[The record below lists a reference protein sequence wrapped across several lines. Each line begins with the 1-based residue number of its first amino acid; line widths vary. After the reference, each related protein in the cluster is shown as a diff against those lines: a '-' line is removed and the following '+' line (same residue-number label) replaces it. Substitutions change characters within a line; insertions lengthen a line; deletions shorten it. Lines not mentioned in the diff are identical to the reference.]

1 MTDINIW
8 LVTFGFHLHNAIP
21 GFPIPKFDLTQPSLE
36 MKKSQLWDDLP
47 VRIPTPQALA
57 WLTTLCVCVC
67 VWVVCVCVCVY
78 MCLCVCVCCMLSLCV
93 CLLQWLRD
101 RGRVE

>member
-1 MTDINIW
+1 VLLNDRSAISISAQVSSLNPHSSSLCPDVNIW

-47 VRIPTPQALA
+47 VRNL
-57 WLTTLCVCVC
+57 
-67 VWVVCVCVCVY
+67 
-78 MCLCVCVCCMLSLCV
+78 
-93 CLLQWLRD
+93 
-101 RGRVE
+101 

>member
-1 MTDINIW
+1 MQRAHQILFFSFPHPLLCFSVDINIW

-47 VRIPTPQALA
+47 VCALS
-57 WLTTLCVCVC
+57 TL
-67 VWVVCVCVCVY
+67 
-78 MCLCVCVCCMLSLCV
+78 
-93 CLLQWLRD
+93 R
-101 RGRVE
+101 

>member
-1 MTDINIW
+1 MLLLSANHQSNMLDHILQPIFFSLFSFPCPLLALSVDVNIW

-47 VRIPTPQALA
+47 VCIQNKSQMTYSNYP
-57 WLTTLCVCVC
+57 
-67 VWVVCVCVCVY
+67 
-78 MCLCVCVCCMLSLCV
+78 
-93 CLLQWLRD
+93 LLY
-101 RGRVE
+101 